1 MIVIAKENRLEKV
14 DEKILL
20 ITIIGSLETVK
31 KGGITI
37 DEAEKFLFSPY
48 MVKKLKAKRCDK
60 GITNL
65 IMKGCELED
74 IVSLMPEKFNDIIEE
89 LKQEALILLKKY
101 EEYNDS
107 FWM

>member
-1 MIVIAKENRLEKV
+1 MQKR
-14 DEKILL
+14 DRMD
-20 ITIIGSLETVK
+20 G
-31 KGGITI
+31 
-37 DEAEKFLFSPY
+37 EKFLFSPY
-48 MVKKLKAKRCDK
+48 MVKKLKAQRCDK

-74 IVSLMPEKFNDIIEE
+74 IVSLIPEKFNDIIEE
-89 LKQEALILLKKY
+89 LKQEALILLKKF